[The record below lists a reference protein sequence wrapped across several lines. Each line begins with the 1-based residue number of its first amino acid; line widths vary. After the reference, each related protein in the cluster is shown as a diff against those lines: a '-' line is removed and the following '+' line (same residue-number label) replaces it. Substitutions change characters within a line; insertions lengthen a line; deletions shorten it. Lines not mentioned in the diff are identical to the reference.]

1 MELSQRLKKF
11 VTEYRARCKKSD
23 DERDKD
29 LPHDIPEVE
38 RIDDLSYGSD
48 KWHTLDVY
56 LPKKTDEPFPVIIN
70 IHGGGWVYGT
80 KETYQYYGMNLA
92 KHVLP
97 SLTLT
102 TALPQKTPN
111 FLMNWTIS
119 TATCTGLMITQK
131 NIV

>member
-56 LPKKTDEPFPVIIN
+56 LPKRLMS
-70 IHGGGWVYGT
+70 H
-80 KETYQYYGMNLA
+80 
-92 KHVLP
+92 
-97 SLTLT
+97 
-102 TALPQKTPN
+102 
-111 FLMNWTIS
+111 FLSSSIS
-119 TATCTGLMITQK
+119 TVVVGFTAPKKLTNITA
-131 NIV
+131 

>member
-48 KWHTLDVY
+48 KWHTLD
-56 LPKKTDEPFPVIIN
+56 
-70 IHGGGWVYGT
+70 
-80 KETYQYYGMNLA
+80 
-92 KHVLP
+92 
-97 SLTLT
+97 
-102 TALPQKTPN
+102 
-111 FLMNWTIS
+111 
-119 TATCTGLMITQK
+119 
-131 NIV
+131 